1 MPNEQPATNW
11 VPWLIAAFLGYL
23 LWQDRQNPKP
33 DPVPPPV
40 VENVES
46 ITKSVFADMK
56 KAYAATFEE
65 AANKVSSKEL
75 TSDRSLLDFVRPKI
89 EEGRKSAQQK
99 FDAMVEKNIPEK
111 FDSAQGVA
119 DVVTFLRRVS
129 RSW

>member
-11 VPWLIAAFLGYL
+11 VPWIIAAFLGYL
-23 LWQDRQNPKP
+23 LWQDKQVPKP

-65 AANKVSSKEL
+65 AAQRVSSKEL

-99 FDAMVEKNIPEK
+99 FDAMVESNIPTE
-111 FDSAQGVA
+111 FASDAEVA
-119 DVVTFLRRVS
+119 RVAGFLRRIS
-129 RSW
+129 KSW